1 MPILPG
7 GGISAVQ
14 GQGDALTKSPAGFGW
29 QGFFLVLS
37 EVCVMPR
44 KTERVHERKWRT
56 RTGDVRSAWI
66 VRYPYRDPK
75 TGKKSRHI
83 ETFRSKTEATEFAK
97 TKYPDIRD
105 GRVIPDVRTCTV
117 EYAAREWLRAKE
129 MAQLE
134 ASTLAQ
140 YRQFLALHIA
150 PFIGSKLVTEVNDI
164 NALRQFEG
172 DLFRGGRSP
181 AMIRKVL
188 TSLSGILGKAKE
200 LKFILDNQASG
211 LQPTSPKHRHRKR
224 RLELG
229 VDVPLPS
236 EVALFLKAAQAMPLR
251 WYALLLL
258 KTTTGLRAS
267 EVRGL
272 IWPNLDL
279 GQGVLHV
286 RQRADRYGKIG
297 PPKSEAGRRS
307 ISIGPELVRVL
318 RQWQLV
324 CPRRMRFDN
333 NGRPLLDAEGKPVME
348 LHYVFPT
355 LEGGILNY
363 HRIINQGLRPAML
376 AAGLT
381 TPVLRDGQPMVDSK
395 GRPIVRIKYQGLHC
409 LRHYYASVRLN
420 QLGKAGAGREYA
432 FKRLQTE
439 MGHAHFKMTMDTY
452 AHVFPEQRDDAAI
465 AADEAALL
473 GIVPKVG

>member
-1 MPILPG
+1 M
-7 GGISAVQ
+7 A
-14 GQGDALTKSPAGFGW
+14 
-29 QGFFLVLS
+29 
-37 EVCVMPR
+37 R
-44 KTERVHERKWRT
+44 KTEWVHERRWKT
-56 RTGDVRSAWI
+56 RKGEERSAWV
-66 VRYPYRDPK
+66 VRYPYIDPK
-75 TGKKSRHI
+75 TGQKSLHI
-83 ETFRSKTEATEFAK
+83 QTFPTKTEATEYAK
-97 TKYPDIRD
+97 TNYSDIRS
-105 GRVIPDVRTCTV
+105 GRVIPDVKTCTV
-117 EYAAREWLRAKE
+117 EYVGREWLRAKE

-134 ASTLAQ
+134 RSTLAQ
-140 YRQFLALHIA
+140 YEQMLELHII
-150 PFIGSKLVTEVNDI
+150 PFIGPKLVTEVNDI
-164 NALRQFEG
+164 NVLRQFEG
-172 DLFRGGRSP
+172 DLFRAGRSP

-188 TSLSGILGKAKE
+188 TGLSGILGKAKE
-200 LKFILDNQASG
+200 LKFIPDNQAYG
-211 LQPTSPKHRHRKR
+211 LQPTSPKHRHKKR

-229 VDVPLPS
+229 IDVPLPS
-236 EVALFLKAAQAMPLR
+236 EVALFLKASLAMPLR

-258 KTTTGLRAS
+258 DTTTGLRAS

-272 IWPNLDL
+272 IWPNIDL
-279 GQGVLHV
+279 NQGVLHV

-297 PPKSEAGRRS
+297 PPKSDAGHRS
-307 ISIGPELVRVL
+307 VSIGPELIRIL
-318 RQWQLV
+318 RLWQME
-324 CPRRMRFDN
+324 CPRRMRFDDK
-333 NGRPLLDAEGKPVME
+333 GRPLLDAEGKPVME

-355 LEGGILNY
+355 LDGNILNY
-363 HRIINQGLRPAML
+363 HRIINKALRPAMR

-381 TPVLRDGQPMVDSK
+381 TPVLRDGQPIVDAS
-395 GRPIVRIKYQGLHC
+395 GRPVVRLKYPGMHC